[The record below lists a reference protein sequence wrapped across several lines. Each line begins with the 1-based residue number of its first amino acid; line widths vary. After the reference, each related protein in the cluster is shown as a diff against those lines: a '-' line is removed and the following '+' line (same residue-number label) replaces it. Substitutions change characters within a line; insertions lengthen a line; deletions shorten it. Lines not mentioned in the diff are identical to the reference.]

1 MSFNFWKDYNFKDIV
16 EILGGGTPKTT
27 VPEYWNGNIPWLS
40 VVDFNN
46 DYRHVFKTEKSI
58 TELGLKNSSTKVL
71 NIGDTIVSARGTVGA
86 LAQMIKPM
94 AFNQSCYGLVANEK
108 IITKN
113 FLYYLLKH
121 NIKILKA
128 NTHGSVFDTITTNT
142 LENINIKI
150 PPLKFQNFA
159 TNILVSLDDKI
170 ELNNKINKNLEAIAQ
185 TLYKRWFVDYEFPNE
200 EGLPYQ
206 SSGGEMVES
215 ELGLIPKGWS
225 VKTIDDITIFNK
237 RGLSPVYSNDNYG
250 APVINQRCIRNHT
263 IIEEAVQFHDLNL
276 KKVNQELYQKSWDV
290 LINSMGVG
298 TLGRVSISSLDHNKI
313 VHSCITILRP
323 NKYLINESIF
333 SYLMLSLEDKFM
345 GMGEG
350 STGQTSLNNKLLGKM
365 QIVLAPIDLQYP
377 LSVLLGTLQKQIDNN
392 LLIIQKI
399 SKIRD
404 LLLPKLMS
412 GEIEVPVGD
421 DHGA

>member
-27 VPEYWNGNIPWLS
+27 VPDYWNGNIPWLS

-108 IITKN
+108 IITKD

-142 LENINIKI
+142 LENIKIKI

-159 TNILVSLDDKI
+159 TNILVSLDDKS

-185 TLYKRWFVDYEFPNE
+185 TLYKRWFVDFEFPNE

-206 SSGGEMVES
+206 SSGGEMIES
-215 ELGLIPKGWS
+215 ELGPIPKGWS
-225 VKTIDDITIFNK
+225 AKTIDDITIFNK
-237 RGLSPVYSNDNYG
+237 RGLSPVYSNDNNG

-276 KKVNQELYQKSWDV
+276 KKVKQELYQKSWDV

-298 TLGRVSISSLDHNKI
+298 TLGRVAISSLDHNKI

-323 NKYLINESIF
+323 NKHLIDESIF
-333 SYLMLSLEDKFM
+333 SYLMLSLENKFM
-345 GMGEG
+345 EMGEG

-365 QIVLAPIDLQYP
+365 PIVLAPIDLQYS
-377 LSVLLGTLQKQIDNN
+377 LSIILCSLQMQIDNN
-392 LLIIQKI
+392 LLISQKI

-404 LLLPKLMS
+404 ELLPKLMG
-412 GEIEVPVGD
+412 GEIEVPTGED
-421 DHGA
+421 NGA